1 MITLFYLPVLELLF
15 IQALIFS
22 LYPLRYRH
30 VEKYFLKKGW
40 KKAILEYQFIKK
52 IVCIE
57 IIFCFIM
64 FVLYIIS
71 SKEHYHLY
79 FIWYGS
85 HHNNSINY
93 LIFPYLLINHIGREF
108 IYSIFLGILWIAC
121 QTRKSEFYY
130 YLSKGYINLSSAS
143 ENNIN
148 KTKFLFKSINT
159 YNKYIRT
166 SLNLD
171 IYKIKRIYSTL
182 LVDNNIDTNEI
193 IRSLSLSFNDN
204 NKLILLKTISNDLK
218 IKETSEFLTK
228 ENIINKL
235 KDDGIFILVGLIPV
249 IINILQYFFPH
260 PIPNPMG
267 K

>member
-1 MITLFYLPVLELLF
+1 MIL
-15 IQALIFS
+15 
-22 LYPLRYRH
+22 
-30 VEKYFLKKGW
+30 
-40 KKAILEYQFIKK
+40 
-52 IVCIE
+52 
-57 IIFCFIM
+57 
-64 FVLYIIS
+64 
-71 SKEHYHLY
+71 
-79 FIWYGS
+79 
-85 HHNNSINY
+85 NY
-93 LIFPYLLINHIGREF
+93 DH
-108 IYSIFLGILWIAC
+108 
-121 QTRKSEFYY
+121 
-130 YLSKGYINLSSAS
+130 AS
-143 ENNIN
+143 
-148 KTKFLFKSINT
+148 
-159 YNKYIRT
+159 
-166 SLNLD
+166 D

-204 NKLILLKTISNDLK
+204 NKLILLKTISYDLK